1 MWTIDGSNYRPIP
14 TAHRPYIMAR
24 KKQLIIPIFIPHLG
38 CPHRCVFCNQKR
50 ITGEIPRPT
59 IVGFQIPNI
68 KETVERYLSTWKGNG
83 RIEIAFY
90 GGSFTG
96 LDHNLQEGFL
106 KTAYRFIDEGRVDA
120 LRVSTRPDYITD
132 DGLTLLR
139 GYGVGTVELGVQSMM
154 EDMLIKAERGHS
166 AEDVYSALG
175 ILKRRGFKVGIQIMP
190 GLPGDTRETILF
202 TVKEVVRLGPDFVRV
217 YPTLVVRDTPLEG
230 LYLKGLYK
238 PWSLVD
244 MVSVCK
250 EVNELFKIAGI
261 PVIRF
266 GLQPTEGLL
275 QGIVAG
281 PFHPSFRQ
289 LLERP
294 SQPLPLQSSSPPH
307 PQW

>member
-1 MWTIDGSNYRPIP
+1 
-14 TAHRPYIMAR
+14 MAR

-50 ITGEIPRPT
+50 ITSGVRGQGLAPAGPAGSKQGSGTR
-59 IVGFQIPNI
+59 V
-68 KETVERYLSTWKGNG
+68 KETVERYLATWKGNG
-83 RIEIAFY
+83 RIEVAFY

-96 LDHNLQEGFL
+96 LDYNLQERYL

-132 DGLTLLR
+132 DGLTILR
-139 GYGVGTVELGVQSMM
+139 RYGVETVELGVQSMV
-154 EDMLIKAERGHS
+154 EDVLIKAERGHS
-166 AEDVYSALG
+166 PEDVYKAVD
-175 ILKRRGFKVGIQIMP
+175 ILKKGGVKVGIQIMP

-202 TVKEVVRLGPDFVRV
+202 TAKEVVRFSPDFVRV
-217 YPTLVVRDTPLEG
+217 YPTLVLRDTPLEG

-238 PWSLVD
+238 PWSLED
-244 MVSVCK
+244 MVNVC
-250 EVNELFKIAGI
+250 EEINELFKLAGI
-261 PVIRF
+261 PIIRF
-266 GLQPTEGLL
+266 GLQPTEGLI

-289 LLERP
+289 LLERA